1 MKIKT
6 TIVMELDESAIKR
19 IGKRNDLLSKE
30 KVIQDILEG
39 RICLDDIIDECRQ
52 YYEVGTREEVT
63 GAE

>member
-6 TIVMELDESAIKR
+6 TIVLELDEGAIKR
-19 IGKRNDLLSKE
+19 IGELNDLTSKE
-30 KVIQDILEG
+30 NIIQDIFEK
-39 RICLDDIIDECRQ
+39 RICLDDIIDECWQ